1 MVHGFSIVFFPLSE
15 KDSGNLK
22 STHLKVL
29 LLGFFLV
36 NSLFMVFRII
46 AFPHC

>member
-29 LLGFFLV
+29 LLVFFWLIL
-36 NSLFMVFRII
+36 SLW
-46 AFPHC
+46 CSE